1 MKIHLVIAIC
11 VICLAVAIATYGVLV
26 WRVSAY
32 NENTEV
38 SVEEAISVLN
48 QAIAYAQA
56 RDLNKLCDLSGSKLM
71 CQHQWEWADGGQAVP
86 AGPPEIVDTYLLP
99 TVHLKSGGR
108 AVGGRVLV
116 LEGIDGLGKPY
127 RTEFLVFRSG
137 GDWGLDQKLA
147 VINVIYWSGARTGQ
161 VNEDGTVTTRLSANP
176 EVE

>member
-1 MKIHLVIAIC
+1 MKVRWVIVTCA
-11 VICLAVAIATYGVLV
+11 ICLAVAIATYGFLV

-38 SVEEAISVLN
+38 NVEEAMSVLN
-48 QAIAYAQA
+48 QAVTYAQA
-56 RDLNKLCDLSGSKLM
+56 RNLDELCGLSGSKLM
-71 CQHQWEWADGGQAVP
+71 CQHQWEWAGGGQAVP
-86 AGPPEIVDTYLLP
+86 DDPPEIADTYLLP

-116 LEGIDGLGKPY
+116 LEGVDGLSNHY

-147 VINVIYWSGARTGQ
+147 VINVIYWSGASIGQ
-161 VNEDGTVTTRLSANP
+161 VNEDGTVTTALSARP